1 MVPKK
6 TDALGKKTFRVVIDY
21 RTLNEIKTYDKFP
34 IPGMDEILEKLEKC
48 LYFTTI
54 DLAKGF
60 NQIQVDP
67 ESMS

>member
-54 DLAKGF
+54 DY
-60 NQIQVDP
+60 V
-67 ESMS
+67 